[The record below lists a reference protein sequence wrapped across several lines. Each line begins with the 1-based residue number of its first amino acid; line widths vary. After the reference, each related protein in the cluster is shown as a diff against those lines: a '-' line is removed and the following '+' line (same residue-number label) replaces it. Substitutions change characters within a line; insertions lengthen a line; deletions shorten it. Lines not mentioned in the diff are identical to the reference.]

1 MNLLRS
7 AATVG
12 GMTGISRVL
21 GFVRDVMIAAS
32 LGTGAIADAYF
43 VAFRFPNL
51 FRRLFAEGAFNS
63 AFIPLFAGRLEAE
76 GHEAARK
83 FGNEALSVLFWV
95 LLIFSGLAELFM
107 PWLMMVFAPG
117 FMEDPAKFDL
127 AVVLTQ
133 IAFPY
138 LLLMSLTAM
147 LSGVLNSLGK
157 FAVAAA
163 APIVLNVVLIATLGG
178 ISILGWAGAEAAGR
192 ALVWGVSIAG
202 ALQLLM
208 VYIAARRAG
217 MGLRLTW
224 PKITPGVKR
233 LAILGVPGVIAGGVT
248 QINIMVGTIIASL
261 QDGAVSFLYYADR
274 VYQLPLGIVGV
285 AIGVVLLPD
294 LTRRLRV
301 AAEHS
306 GNEANGSSD
315 GGALTS
321 QNRALETS
329 MLLTVPAATA
339 LAIMPLPVISV
350 LFERGL
356 FSASDAQASAAALAA
371 FAFGLPAFVL
381 VKVLSPGFFAREDTK
396 TPMIFAGVSVCF
408 NIAISIGLFFYIGHV
423 GIAVATTIAGWINA
437 GLLWVTLSRRGQ
449 FSIDERLMKRLPLIL
464 IASAIMGGALWYAA
478 LYAEPWLNTSIPL
491 VLRAGVLAGLVVL
504 GLVVFAVVAQVTGA
518 ASWRE
523 VKQAAKRG

>member
-76 GHEAARK
+76 GKDAARK
-83 FGNEALSVLFWV
+83 FGSEALSILFWI
-95 LLIFSGLAELFM
+95 LLVFTGMAELAM
-107 PWLMMVFAPG
+107 PWLMKLLAPG
-117 FMEDPAKFDL
+117 FLEDPAKFDL

-138 LLLMSLTAM
+138 LLLMSLTAL

-163 APIVLNVVLIATLGG
+163 APIVLNVVLILTLGA
-178 ISILGWAGAEAAGR
+178 ITFLGWAGSVAAGH

-208 VYIAARRAG
+208 VYLAAKKAG
-217 MGLRLTW
+217 MALQFGW
-224 PKITPGVKR
+224 PRITPGVKR

-294 LTRRLRV
+294 LTRRL
-301 AAEHS
+301 
-306 GNEANGSSD
+306 
-315 GGALTS
+315 
-321 QNRALETS
+321 
-329 MLLTVPAATA
+329 
-339 LAIMPLPVISV
+339 
-350 LFERGL
+350 
-356 FSASDAQASAAALAA
+356 
-371 FAFGLPAFVL
+371 
-381 VKVLSPGFFAREDTK
+381 
-396 TPMIFAGVSVCF
+396 
-408 NIAISIGLFFYIGHV
+408 
-423 GIAVATTIAGWINA
+423 
-437 GLLWVTLSRRGQ
+437 
-449 FSIDERLMKRLPLIL
+449 
-464 IASAIMGGALWYAA
+464 
-478 LYAEPWLNTSIPL
+478 
-491 VLRAGVLAGLVVL
+491 
-504 GLVVFAVVAQVTGA
+504 
-518 ASWRE
+518 
-523 VKQAAKRG
+523 